1 MTAATMAGQFNKPL
15 AVNKTAIVNHL
26 AHHATNGPAY
36 VQLNATKALA
46 RITGLYDQARYE
58 AKLAF
63 EAAQKAAQDAVQQV
77 KEKTDG
83 AKMTIGQ
90 RIEGLRN
97 GTIQPSPEELAHFE
111 PDKPVEDEDDESGS
125 ANDSEDPP

>member
-1 MTAATMAGQFNKPL
+1 MTIPTTGHFNQPL
-15 AVNKTAIVNHL
+15 AVNKTAIINHL

-36 VQLNATKALA
+36 VQLSATKALA

-63 EAAQKAAQDAVQQV
+63 ETAQKATKDAVQQV

-97 GTIQPSPEELAHFE
+97 GSIKPSPEELAHFE
-111 PDKPVEDEDDESGS
+111 PDNPVEDEEEDEK
-125 ANDSEDPP
+125 AEQKDEPP